1 MSNIDEYRI
10 DLAKKYFAEYKKTG
24 KNILKALNLCLPEIN
39 NLIDNGVKNREQI
52 AILESMFDTNINYE
66 TYRQFV
72 YKKTKSSKKV
82 AQKSELKKDAKKTH
96 STDTKIWPK
105 KDEKVAPRE
114 SKKDRVTLD
123 NFNDFKPESN
133 SKYDKY
139 LNKDKK

>member
-10 DLAKKYFAEYKKTG
+10 ELAKKYFDNYKKSG

-72 YKKTKSSKKV
+72 YKKSKSSKKVALREPKNEIKKTPKVNTKTVTKKSKKV
-82 AQKSELKKDAKKTH
+82 AQKSEPEKSIEEIFNEENVVH
-96 STDTKIWPK
+96 SVLADL
-105 KDEKVAPRE
+105 A
-114 SKKDRVTLD
+114 
-123 NFNDFKPESN
+123 
-133 SKYDKY
+133 
-139 LNKDKK
+139 